1 MEDPQPV
8 DMPLQSGTKLVDT
21 LVENECFYQQFHL
34 FIISTYLNVV
44 NYPTPKAMLFVVKER
59 LECPKY
65 NIGLGGVDRYVHCS
79 KRDHFI
85 KVSQHFWDGWK
96 RYETIL
102 HSQLNSIFTAK

>member
-1 MEDPQPV
+1 
-8 DMPLQSGTKLVDT
+8 
-21 LVENECFYQQFHL
+21 
-34 FIISTYLNVV
+34 
-44 NYPTPKAMLFVVKER
+44 MLFVVKER

-65 NIGLGGVDRYVHCS
+65 NSGLGGVDRYVHCS